1 MFIVS
6 SEHRICFI
14 LLFHLDLALRAERA
28 FSCQLIVTVAAFVA
42 VSQSGS
48 SLEAVAHIV
57 GYHIVNA
64 AYSGEHSLCAEF
76 FCECDKPAFCNV
88 YLKAAAVDIA
98 VIYLP
103 VKDLHMNLLD
113 ELTLDD
119 LDEEQRDLA
128 ECIGI
133 EAYKKLV
140 SSYAGNPINVRM
152 PERIT
157 MKLRNDK
164 IRLEFNGYNYADLS
178 KKYGLCKNQIRNI
191 VADLTVN
198 KRNQPLADQISF
210 DDLD

>member
-1 MFIVS
+1 
-6 SEHRICFI
+6 
-14 LLFHLDLALRAERA
+14 
-28 FSCQLIVTVAAFVA
+28 
-42 VSQSGS
+42 
-48 SLEAVAHIV
+48 
-57 GYHIVNA
+57 
-64 AYSGEHSLCAEF
+64 
-76 FCECDKPAFCNV
+76 
-88 YLKAAAVDIA
+88 
-98 VIYLP
+98 
-103 VKDLHMNLLD
+103 MNLLE
-113 ELTLDD
+113 ELTIDD
-119 LDEEQRDLA
+119 LDEDQRELA

-140 SSYAGNPINVRM
+140 ASYAGNPINVRM

>member
-1 MFIVS
+1 
-6 SEHRICFI
+6 
-14 LLFHLDLALRAERA
+14 
-28 FSCQLIVTVAAFVA
+28 
-42 VSQSGS
+42 
-48 SLEAVAHIV
+48 
-57 GYHIVNA
+57 
-64 AYSGEHSLCAEF
+64 
-76 FCECDKPAFCNV
+76 
-88 YLKAAAVDIA
+88 
-98 VIYLP
+98 
-103 VKDLHMNLLD
+103 MNLLE

-178 KKYGLCKNQIRNI
+178 NTGYAKTKSEILLRILLLINVISRWRIKFHLMTWTEIRH
-191 VADLTVN
+191 
-198 KRNQPLADQISF
+198 
-210 DDLD
+210 